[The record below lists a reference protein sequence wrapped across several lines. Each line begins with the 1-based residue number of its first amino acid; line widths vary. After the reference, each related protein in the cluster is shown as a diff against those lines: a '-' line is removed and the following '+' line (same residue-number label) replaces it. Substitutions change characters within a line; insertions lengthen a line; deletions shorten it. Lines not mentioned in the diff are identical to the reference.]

1 MNFKFLLPVLA
12 LAAFALPVQAQSP
25 KWPDKPLRLIVP
37 FPPGGTVDIVGRLI
51 APRLAEELGQPVIVD
66 NRPGAA
72 GSIGAEAAAK
82 AAPDGYT
89 MIVVGSSY
97 ASGAGL
103 YKTSYDPVNGIAP
116 ISMLA
121 SGPFVLVVN
130 PAVKANT
137 LAEFLSLAKANPGK
151 LNFASGGTGGASH
164 LAGEFFRQ
172 VSKTDLVHV
181 PYKGGAP
188 ALVDLLAGQVQVM
201 FSPVLEGMPHI
212 KSGKLRDLA
221 VTSET
226 RFPLLPNLP
235 TVSEQ
240 VPGYVVA
247 YWFGMWAPGGTPRD
261 IVMRLNAALGAIL
274 RQPAVAERLR
284 SDGVDVAH
292 NSPDEFSRMLGTE
305 IAKWS
310 TVIKAGNIT
319 AN

>member
-1 MNFKFLLPVLA
+1 MNFKFLLPALA
-12 LAAFALPVQAQSP
+12 LAAFAFPVQAQTP

-116 ISMLA
+116 ISMIA

-130 PAVKANT
+130 PAVKANS
-137 LAEFLSLAKANPGK
+137 LSEFLSLAKANPGK

-247 YWFGMWAPGGTPRD
+247 YWFGMWAPGGTPRE
-261 IVMRLNAALGAIL
+261 IVMRVNAALGAIL
-274 RQPAVAERLR
+274 KQPAVAERLR

>member
-1 MNFKFLLPVLA
+1 MNFKILLPALA
-12 LAAFALPVQAQSP
+12 LAALVFPAQAQTP

-116 ISMLA
+116 ISMIA

-130 PAVKANT
+130 PAVKANS
-137 LAEFLSLAKANPGK
+137 LSEFLSLAKANPGK

-226 RFPLLPNLP
+226 RFP
-235 TVSEQ
+235 
-240 VPGYVVA
+240 
-247 YWFGMWAPGGTPRD
+247 
-261 IVMRLNAALGAIL
+261 
-274 RQPAVAERLR
+274 
-284 SDGVDVAH
+284 
-292 NSPDEFSRMLGTE
+292 
-305 IAKWS
+305 
-310 TVIKAGNIT
+310 
-319 AN
+319 

>member
-1 MNFKFLLPVLA
+1 MNFKILLPALA
-12 LAAFALPVQAQSP
+12 LAALVFPAQAQTP
-25 KWPDKPLRLIVP
+25 KWPDKPMRLIVP

-72 GSIGAEAAAK
+72 GSIGAEVAAK

-116 ISMLA
+116 ISMIA

-130 PAVKANT
+130 PAVKANS
-137 LAEFLSLAKANPGK
+137 LSEFLSLAKANPGK

-247 YWFGMWAPGGTPRD
+247 YWFGMWAPGGTPRE
-261 IVMRLNAALGAIL
+261 IVMRVNAALGAIL
-274 RQPAVAERLR
+274 KQPAVAERLR

-305 IAKWS
+305 IAKWN

>member
-1 MNFKFLLPVLA
+1 MNFKILLPALA
-12 LAAFALPVQAQSP
+12 LAALVFPAQAQTP

-116 ISMLA
+116 ISMIA

-130 PAVKANT
+130 PAVKANS
-137 LAEFLSLAKANPGK
+137 LSEFLSLAKANPGK

-247 YWFGMWAPGGTPRD
+247 YWFGMWAPGGTPRE
-261 IVMRLNAALGAIL
+261 IVMRVNAALGAIL
-274 RQPAVAERLR
+274 KQPAVAERLR

-292 NSPDEFSRMLGTE
+292 NSPNEFSRMLGTE
-305 IAKWS
+305 IAKWN

>member
-1 MNFKFLLPVLA
+1 MNFKILLPALA
-12 LAAFALPVQAQSP
+12 LAALVFPAQAQTP

-116 ISMLA
+116 ISMIA

-130 PAVKANT
+130 PAVKANS
-137 LAEFLSLAKANPGK
+137 LSEFLSLAKANPGK

-247 YWFGMWAPGGTPRD
+247 YWFGMWAPGGTPWE
-261 IVMRLNAALGAIL
+261 IVMRVNAALGAIL
-274 RQPAVAERLR
+274 KQPAVAERLR

-305 IAKWS
+305 IAKWN

>member
-1 MNFKFLLPVLA
+1 MNFKILLPALA
-12 LAAFALPVQAQSP
+12 LAALVFPAQAQTP
-25 KWPDKPLRLIVP
+25 KWPDKPMRLIVP

-72 GSIGAEAAAK
+72 GSIGAEVAAK

-116 ISMLA
+116 ISMIA

-130 PAVKANT
+130 PAVKANS
-137 LAEFLSLAKANPGK
+137 LSEFLSLAKANPGK

-164 LAGEFFRQ
+164 MAGEFFRQ

-247 YWFGMWAPGGTPRD
+247 YWFGMWAPGGTPRE
-261 IVMRLNAALGAIL
+261 IVMRVNAALGAIL
-274 RQPAVAERLR
+274 KQPAVAERLR

-305 IAKWS
+305 IAKWN

>member
-1 MNFKFLLPVLA
+1 MNFKFLLPALA
-12 LAAFALPVQAQSP
+12 LAAFAFPVQAQTP

-116 ISMLA
+116 ISMIA

-247 YWFGMWAPGGTPRD
+247 YWFGMWAPGGTPRE
-261 IVMRLNAALGAIL
+261 IVMRVNAALGAIL
-274 RQPAVAERLR
+274 KQPAVAERLR

>member
-1 MNFKFLLPVLA
+1 M
-12 LAAFALPVQAQSP
+12 
-25 KWPDKPLRLIVP
+25 RLIVP

-72 GSIGAEAAAK
+72 GSIGAEVAAK

-116 ISMLA
+116 ISMIA

-130 PAVKANT
+130 PAVKANS
-137 LAEFLSLAKANPGK
+137 LSEFLSLAKANPGK

-247 YWFGMWAPGGTPRD
+247 YWFGMWAPGGTPRE
-261 IVMRLNAALGAIL
+261 IVMRVNAALGAIL
-274 RQPAVAERLR
+274 KQPAVAERLR

-305 IAKWS
+305 IAKWN

>member
-1 MNFKFLLPVLA
+1 MNFKILLPALA
-12 LAAFALPVQAQSP
+12 LAALVFPAQAQTP
-25 KWPDKPLRLIVP
+25 KWPDKPMRLIVP

-116 ISMLA
+116 ISMIA

-130 PAVKANT
+130 PAVKANS
-137 LAEFLSLAKANPGK
+137 LSEFLSLAKANPGK

-247 YWFGMWAPGGTPRD
+247 YWFGMWAPGGTPRE
-261 IVMRLNAALGAIL
+261 IVMRVNAALGAIL
-274 RQPAVAERLR
+274 KQPAVAERLR

-305 IAKWS
+305 IAKWN